1 MRYARKCDVTHEG
14 MNEGWFT
21 SDDTYIK
28 YEEHLIEWCEKKG
41 YTDRDE
47 AYEDGA
53 MYYTEWNPEDM
64 EYYWLEVSF
73 KDGRE
78 EKTIMLE
85 IEDGNANFQRKIQG
99 YLFKVNDN
107 IVSYD
112 YTIMVKVYKDK
123 DCIHIQN
130 FN

>member
-28 YEEHLIEWCEKKG
+28 YEEDLIEWCEKKG
-41 YTDRDE
+41 YADRDE

-53 MYYTEWNPEDM
+53 MYYTEWDPDDIDD
-64 EYYWLEVSF
+64 YWLEVTF
-73 KDGRE
+73 KDEKE

-85 IEDGNANFQRKIQG
+85 MEENKIFQKKIQG
-99 YLFKVNDN
+99 YLFKIDKEF
-107 IVSYD
+107 
-112 YTIMVKVYKDK
+112 VKVYKDNNI
-123 DCIHIQN
+123 IHIQN
-130 FN
+130 IQHT

>member
-28 YEEHLIEWCEKKG
+28 YEEDLIKWCEKKG
-41 YTDRDE
+41 YADRDE

-53 MYYTEWNPEDM
+53 MYYTEWNPEDL

-73 KDGRE
+73 KDGK

-85 IEDGNANFQRKIQG
+85 VDDNKPFQRKIQG
-99 YLFKVNDN
+99 YLFKVNNN
-107 IVSYD
+107 I
-112 YTIMVKVYKDK
+112 VKVYKDK

>member
-1 MRYARKCDVTHEG
+1 MRYARKCDITHEG

-28 YEEHLIEWCEKKG
+28 YENDLIKWCEKKG
-41 YTDRDE
+41 YTDRGE

-53 MYYTEWNPEDM
+53 MYYTEWNPGDL
-64 EYYWLEVSF
+64 EYFWVEVTF

-85 IEDGNANFQRKIQG
+85 IEDSSANFQRKIQG

-107 IVSYD
+107 IV
-112 YTIMVKVYKDK
+112 KVYKDK

>member
-1 MRYARKCDVTHEG
+1 MKYARKCNITHEG

-53 MYYTEWNPEDM
+53 MYYTEWNLEDM
-64 EYYWLEVSF
+64 EDYWVEVTF

-78 EKTIMLE
+78 EKTILFAV
-85 IEDGNANFQRKIQG
+85 EDNNTTFQKRIQG
-99 YLFKVNDN
+99 YDFKVSKG
-107 IVSYD
+107 I
-112 YTIMVKVYKDK
+112 VKVYKDK
-123 DCIHIQN
+123 NILHIQN

>member
-1 MRYARKCDVTHEG
+1 MRYARKCDITHEG

-41 YTDRDE
+41 YADRDE

-53 MYYTEWNPEDM
+53 MYYTQWNPDDL
-64 EYYWLEVSF
+64 EYYWIEVTF

-85 IEDGNANFQRKIQG
+85 VEDDEVFQRTIQG
-99 YLFKVNDN
+99 YLFKVDAEF
-107 IVSYD
+107 
-112 YTIMVKVYKDK
+112 VKVIKGK
-123 DCIHIQN
+123 EVIHIQN
-130 FN
+130 KNIQ

>member
-28 YEEHLIEWCEKKG
+28 YEEDLIKWCEKKG
-41 YTDRDE
+41 YADRDE

-53 MYYTEWNPEDM
+53 MYYTEWNPDDM
-64 EYYWLEVSF
+64 DDYWLEVTF
-73 KDGRE
+73 KDAKE

-85 IEDGNANFQRKIQG
+85 MEENKIFQKKIQG
-99 YLFKVNDN
+99 YVFKIDKEF
-107 IVSYD
+107 
-112 YTIMVKVYKDK
+112 VKVYKDNNI
-123 DCIHIQN
+123 IHIQN
-130 FN
+130 IQHT

>member
-28 YEEHLIEWCEKKG
+28 YEEDLIKWCEKKG
-41 YTDRDE
+41 YADRDE

-53 MYYTEWNPEDM
+53 MYYTEWDPDDIDD
-64 EYYWLEVSF
+64 YWLEVTF
-73 KDGRE
+73 KDEKE

-85 IEDGNANFQRKIQG
+85 MEENKIFQKKIQG
-99 YLFKVNDN
+99 YVFKIDKEF
-107 IVSYD
+107 
-112 YTIMVKVYKDK
+112 VKVYKDNNI
-123 DCIHIQN
+123 IHIQN
-130 FN
+130 IQHT

>member
-1 MRYARKCDVTHEG
+1 MRYARKCDITHEG

-28 YEEHLIEWCEKKG
+28 YEEDLIKWCEKKG

-53 MYYTEWNPEDM
+53 MYYTEWDPDDIDD
-64 EYYWLEVSF
+64 YWLEVTF
-73 KDGRE
+73 KDAKE

-85 IEDGNANFQRKIQG
+85 MEENKIFQKKIQG
-99 YLFKVNDN
+99 YVFKIDKEF
-107 IVSYD
+107 
-112 YTIMVKVYKDK
+112 VKVYKDNNI
-123 DCIHIQN
+123 IHIQN
-130 FN
+130 IQHT

>member
-1 MRYARKCDVTHEG
+1 MRYARKCDITHEG

-53 MYYTEWNPEDM
+53 MYYTEWDVEDM
-64 EYYWLEVSF
+64 EYFWFEVTF
-73 KDGRE
+73 KDGKG

-85 IEDGNANFQRKIQG
+85 IDDDKPFQRKIQG
-99 YLFKVNDN
+99 YEFKVSNN
-107 IVSYD
+107 
-112 YTIMVKVYKDK
+112 MVKVYKDK
-123 DCIHIQN
+123 NCIHIQN